1 MQPAAHRVGQHPRLN
16 VRSADVNDVEAP
28 PTLVDER
35 IEAVPHA
42 LKGGIPRGKHQFG
55 RTHRS
60 NLGPKRR
67 SPEQHGNCKGASS
80 HGAQV
85 PVRVQRPGPCLLFG
99 LHWA

>member
-1 MQPAAHRVGQHPRLN
+1 MQTAAHRVGQHPRLN
-16 VRSADVNDVEAP
+16 VRSADVNHVKAP
-28 PTLVDER
+28 PTLIDER

-42 LKGGIPRGKHQFG
+42 LKGGITRGKHQFG

-67 SPEQHGNCKGASS
+67 GPEQHGDGEGANS

-85 PVRVQRPGPCLLFG
+85 PVRAQRPKPCRLFG
-99 LHWA
+99 LRWA